1 MAETRKAP
9 KDKSIRMSS
18 VPEAKRREKIHESSK
33 LSSDSHTLWH
43 EDIIHTAR
51 YK

>member
-9 KDKSIRMSS
+9 KDKSIRRSS
-18 VPEAKRREKIHESSK
+18 VPEPKRWKMIHVFSK
-33 LSSDSHTLWH
+33 LSSDSHTLRH
-43 EDIIHTAR
+43 VDIIHTAR